1 MNGLVVALT
10 LCLARPAPGPV
21 DGVEPRACYELLVF
35 NSREECRITAQRV
48 KVHVSGA
55 RLACQARERSYDE
68 RLAAMT
74 RGPSR

>member
-10 LCLARPAPGPV
+10 LCLAHPAPGPV

-35 NSREECRITAQRV
+35 DSKTECRITATRV

-55 RLACQARERSYDE
+55 RLACVPRGLSPDE
-68 RLAAMT
+68 RIQMA
-74 RGPSR
+74 RGDRN

>member
-21 DGVEPRACYELLVF
+21 DGVEPRACYELGVYD
-35 NSREECRITAQRV
+35 SREECRITAQRV

-55 RLACQARERSYDE
+55 RLAGMPCPLSPDE
-68 RLAAMT
+68 RIHMAQGE
-74 RGPSR
+74 R